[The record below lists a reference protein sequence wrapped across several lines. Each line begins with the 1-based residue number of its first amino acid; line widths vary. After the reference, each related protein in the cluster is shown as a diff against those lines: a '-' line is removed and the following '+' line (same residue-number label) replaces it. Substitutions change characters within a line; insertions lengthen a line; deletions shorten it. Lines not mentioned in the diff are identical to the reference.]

1 MLPQR
6 FFYNDQVFCILRK
19 DESPL
24 KKSTTLALP
33 LLGAA
38 ATTLLASEHL
48 FNFAFKRVNYVPETS
63 AEKQK
68 YADAYYAYVDWYQS
82 TPKETWYLHEHD
94 PQNRMVAEYIPAAT
108 PHNRTVIIAHGYK
121 GNGETMANFA
131 QMYHNLGFNV
141 LLPDDRG
148 HGESAGKYISFGW
161 LDRLDYLQWIQQ
173 VIDRSNSQVQILLFG
188 VSMGGATME
197 MLSGETLPP
206 QVKAIIADCGYSSV
220 EAELV
225 YLLKRW
231 YHLPKYPIEPLVS
244 TISKRRLGYYLND
257 VTSIDQLKK
266 NRRPILFIHGEK
278 DVYVPVGMAYENY
291 AATHAPKQL
300 WIVKNATHAESFWI
314 NPQRYRARVLDFL
327 TTYFDPELLSD

>member
-1 MLPQR
+1 M
-6 FFYNDQVFCILRK
+6 
-19 DESPL
+19 
-24 KKSTTLALP
+24 KKKLTLALP
-33 LLGAA
+33 LVGAA
-38 ATTLLASEHL
+38 ATALLASEHL

-63 AEKQK
+63 ADKQK
-68 YADAYYAYVDWYQS
+68 YADAYYAYVDWYQAID
-82 TPKETWYLHEHD
+82 KQTWYLHEHD
-94 PQNRMVAEYIPAAT
+94 ARNRMVAEYIPAETASD
-108 PHNRTVIIAHGYK
+108 RTVIIGHGYK

-173 VIDRSNSQVQILLFG
+173 VIDRSDRPVKILLFG

-197 MLSGETLPP
+197 MLSGESLPP

-220 EAELV
+220 EAKLV
-225 YLLKRW
+225 YLLKRQ

-257 VTSIDQLKK
+257 VTATGQLKK
-266 NRRPILFIHGEK
+266 NTRPILFIHGEK

-300 WIVKNATHAESFWI
+300 WIVKNASHAESFWI
-314 NPQRYRARVLDFL
+314 NPQRYQQRVVHFL
-327 TTYFDPELLSD
+327 NTYFDPQQPSA

>member
-1 MLPQR
+1 M
-6 FFYNDQVFCILRK
+6 
-19 DESPL
+19 
-24 KKSTTLALP
+24 KKKLSLILP
-33 LLGAA
+33 LVGAA

-63 AEKQK
+63 EDKQI
-68 YADAYYAYVDWYQS
+68 YADDYYAYVDWYHAVDK
-82 TPKETWYLHEHD
+82 TPWYLHEHD
-94 PQNRMVAEYIPAAT
+94 PKNRMVAEYIPAETASDQ
-108 PHNRTVIIAHGYK
+108 TVIIGHGYK
-121 GNGETMANFA
+121 GNGETMSGYAK
-131 QMYHNLGFNV
+131 MYHDLGFNV

-173 VIDRSNSQVQILLFG
+173 IIDRADRPVKILLFG

-197 MLSGETLPP
+197 MLSGESLPP

-220 EAELV
+220 EAELT
-225 YLLKRW
+225 YLMKRQ
-231 YHLPKYPIEPLVS
+231 YHLPKFPIEPLVS

-266 NRRPILFIHGEK
+266 NTRPILFIHGEK

-300 WIVKNATHAESFWI
+300 WIVKNASHAESFWR
-314 NPQRYRARVLDFL
+314 NPDRYRQHIAQFL
-327 TTYFDPELLSD
+327 STYFDAQQPGAVPLK

>member
-1 MLPQR
+1 MKKR
-6 FFYNDQVFCILRK
+6 F
-19 DESPL
+19 
-24 KKSTTLALP
+24 TLGLP

-38 ATTLLASEHL
+38 ATTLLASEKL

-68 YADAYYAYVDWYQS
+68 YADNYYAYVDWYHAV
-82 TPKETWYLHEHD
+82 PKHAWYLHEHD
-94 PQNRMVAEYIPAAT
+94 ARNRMVAEYISANPAS
-108 PHNRTVIIAHGYK
+108 NQTVIIGHGYK

-131 QMYHNLGFNV
+131 KMYHDLGFNV

-161 LDRLDYLQWIQQ
+161 LDRLDYLKWIQQ
-173 VIDRSNSQVQILLFG
+173 IIDRSDTPVKILLFG

-220 EAELV
+220 EAELI
-225 YLLKRW
+225 YLLKRQF
-231 YHLPKYPIEPLVS
+231 HLPKYPIEPLVS

-257 VTSIDQLKK
+257 VTSTGQLKK
-266 NRRPILFIHGEK
+266 NTRPILFIHGEK
-278 DVYVPVGMAYENY
+278 DAYVPVGMAYENY

-314 NPQRYRARVLDFL
+314 NPARYRQHVIEFLD
-327 TTYFDPELLSD
+327 TYFTPKQP